1 MYAKRLCLWIIH
13 SVSNSWPF
21 GWSNSLREVVG
32 SIFVRR
38 PLFECYAFF
47 AYTSCVIP
55 ESIMTNEYISLWKVL
70 FIEWIIH
77 ECHFCLLRHDSS
89 CDVSHSKNI
98 LKYTWA
104 PSCLRMYLQI
114 LPWIFNAWI
123 LFTFYANVLLCLQ
136 EKCQVE
142 KCVLF
147 KNIFS

>member
-1 MYAKRLCLWIIH
+1 MDHLFRLELLTILLKQY
-13 SVSNSWPF
+13 STRSWEYICTTAAVWMF
-21 GWSNSLREVVG
+21 
-32 SIFVRR
+32 
-38 PLFECYAFF
+38 CF

-77 ECHFCLLRHDSS
+77 ECHFCLLLYDSS

-136 EKCQVE
+136 EKCQVD
-142 KCVLF
+142 KCVFL
-147 KNIFS
+147 NTFS